1 MIKPT
6 YRVGYLVFKEIE
18 ITNANAISGQLIY
31 GVPQLSALL
40 GAFHSMSRK
49 LSKKAPMQLV
59 DGNLDGV
66 MLVCHECDVSALRPD
81 SYTDYTFTQ
90 SKTPPNTKVDC
101 SKFNSG
107 SSPAIIEEGRC
118 RVVMSFVV
126 EVRASCEFND
136 EQKDLLCK
144 QAARVLHTQP
154 LAGGQVT
161 YFTDIDSKVLFV
173 ESEDLDD
180 IAFSLSSGCALMDAS
195 EELVS
200 MVEDKADDSYTAL
213 DALIDV
219 CSIHFTPSVNENNEV
234 QWSKHKVGGQNQL
247 SPIAIGFQGISRLYE
262 AGEMQEC
269 RHPHNKSQYV
279 ESIYSLGKWVLP
291 HVLRLNGELEN
302 AFWRYNY
309 QAQSNL
315 YIIEQNTN

>member
-6 YRVGYLVFKEIE
+6 YKVGYLVFKEIE
-18 ITNANAISGQLIY
+18 ISNANTISGQLIY

-49 LSKKAPMQLV
+49 LSKKSPLQAV
-59 DGNLDGV
+59 DGCLDGV
-66 MLVCHECDVSALRPD
+66 MLVCHECDVNALRPHP
-81 SYTDYTFTQ
+81 YTDYTFNL
-90 SKTPPNTKVDC
+90 SKASPNNKSEC
-101 SKFNSG
+101 SKFSNG

-126 EVRASCEFND
+126 EVRASGEFSD
-136 EQKDLLCK
+136 EQKDLLRK

-161 YFTDIDSKVLFV
+161 HFTDIDSKVLFV
-173 ESEDLDD
+173 ESEDLED
-180 IAFSLSSGCALMDAS
+180 IAFSLPSGYALMDAS

-200 MVEDKADDSYTAL
+200 IVGNKADDSYTAL

-219 CSIHFTPSVNENNEV
+219 CSVHFTPSLDENDEV
-234 QWSKHKVGGQNQL
+234 QWSKHRVGDLNQL
-247 SPIAIGFQGISRLYE
+247 SPIAIGFQGISGLYD
-262 AGEMQEC
+262 AGEMKEC

-279 ESIYSLGKWVLP
+279 ESIYGLGKWVLP
-291 HVLRLNGELEN
+291 HVLRLNEQLEN
-302 AFWRYNY
+302 AFWHYDY
-309 QAQSNL
+309 QEKSNL
-315 YIIEQNTN
+315 YLITQNTN